1 MSYLWKW
8 QLDEMGFNE
17 IPFADYTEWQNKVR
31 NYVEKYLSPS
41 IENANCGWNHCVFYV
56 LENQHGTEEFI
67 ALYPD
72 EDNQNGRYINVSGN
86 SLGAIAE
93 ATWNSVYR

>member
-1 MSYLWKW
+1 MSYTWKW
-8 QLDEMGFNE
+8 QLDERGYSE
-17 IPFADYTEWQNKVR
+17 VPFKDYTEWQSKV
-31 NYVEKYLSPS
+31 NDYVEKYLSPS
-41 IENANCGWNHCVFYV
+41 IENANCGWDHCVYYV
-56 LENQHGTEEFI
+56 LKNQYDTNEFV

-72 EDNQNGRYINVSGN
+72 KENQNGRYINVGGN